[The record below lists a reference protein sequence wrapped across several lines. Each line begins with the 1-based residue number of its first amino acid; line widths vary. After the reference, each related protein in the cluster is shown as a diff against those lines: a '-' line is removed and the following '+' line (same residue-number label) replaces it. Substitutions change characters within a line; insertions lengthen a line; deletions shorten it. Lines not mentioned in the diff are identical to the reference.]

1 MIKNNQ
7 LLSIAEITEYVKKDK
22 DNEEFFKF
30 VKNFVKLNPKEAKE
44 LRGKIEELKL
54 MKIRSEHLVKIID
67 LMPED
72 EEDLNKIFIDVSLD
86 KDETKKVLDTVK
98 EFK

>member
-7 LLSIAEITEYVKKDK
+7 LLSIAEIGKYVKKDK

-30 VKNFVKLNPKEAKE
+30 MKNFVKLDAKQAKE
-44 LRGKIEELKL
+44 LRKKIEGLKL

-72 EEDLNKIFIDVSLD
+72 EEDLNKIFIDISLD
-86 KDETKKVLDTVK
+86 KDEAKKVLDTVK

>member
-7 LLSIAEITEYVKKDK
+7 LLSIAEISEYVKKDK
-22 DNEEFFKF
+22 DNEEFFRF
-30 VKNFVKLNPKEAKE
+30 MKNFVKLNPKQAKE
-44 LRGKIEELKL
+44 LRKKIEELKL
-54 MKIRSEHLVKIID
+54 MKVRSEHLIKIID

>member
-7 LLSIAEITEYVKKDK
+7 LLSIAEISEYVKKDK
-22 DNEEFFKF
+22 DSEEFFKF
-30 VKNFVKLNPKEAKE
+30 MKNFVKLNPKQAKE
-44 LRGKIEELKL
+44 LRKKIEELKL

-72 EEDLNKIFIDVSLD
+72 EADLNKIFVDISLD

>member
-7 LLSIAEITEYVKKDK
+7 LLSIAEISEYAKKDK
-22 DNEEFFKF
+22 DNDEFFKF
-30 VKNFVKLNPKEAKE
+30 MKNFMKLDPKQAKE
-44 LRGKIEELKL
+44 LRKKIEELKL
-54 MKIRSEHLVKIID
+54 MKIRPEHLVKIID
-67 LMPED
+67 LLPED

-86 KDETKKVLDTVK
+86 KDETKKVLDTIK